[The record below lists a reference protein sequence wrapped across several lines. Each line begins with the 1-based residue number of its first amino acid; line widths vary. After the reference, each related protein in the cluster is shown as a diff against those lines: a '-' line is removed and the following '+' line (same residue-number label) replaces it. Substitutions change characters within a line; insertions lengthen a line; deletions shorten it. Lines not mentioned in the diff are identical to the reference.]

1 MKVGSNYHGV
11 NATKEKA
18 RDNFAAELNQLK
30 TEKIEDVDKIKRDYD
45 VRLKNNIR
53 ANREWANTA
62 IQEREKDFLSELQ
75 RHSNSY
81 KNDRENLIE
90 GYESQLESL
99 KNQHAETMRQH
110 DDRTQ
115 SLLRENTDKLND
127 KFDNHMRKFK
137 EFSRRQKMSEITE
150 LYKNYQND
158 LKREGQIHKLQQNH
172 SENLYQI
179 SLSDMR
185 AIQRILGQ
193 KQENALKNAV
203 EDAKY
208 ERGQLIRDYE
218 VKLGNRPD

>member
-1 MKVGSNYHGV
+1 M
-11 NATKEKA
+11 AKEKA
-18 RDNFAAELNQLK
+18 RDNFAAEINQLK

-75 RHSNSY
+75 RQANTY
-81 KNDRENLIE
+81 KNDRENIIE
-90 GYESQLESL
+90 GYETRLENL

-110 DDRTQ
+110 DERTQ
-115 SLLRENTDKLND
+115 SLLRENTDKLNS
-127 KFDNHMRKFK
+127 KFDTHMRKFK
-137 EFSRRQKMSEITE
+137 EFSRRQKMSEINE

-172 SENLYQI
+172 SENLYQN
-179 SLSDMR
+179 SLTDMR
-185 AIQRILGQ
+185 AKQRIQSQ

-203 EDAKY
+203 EDARY